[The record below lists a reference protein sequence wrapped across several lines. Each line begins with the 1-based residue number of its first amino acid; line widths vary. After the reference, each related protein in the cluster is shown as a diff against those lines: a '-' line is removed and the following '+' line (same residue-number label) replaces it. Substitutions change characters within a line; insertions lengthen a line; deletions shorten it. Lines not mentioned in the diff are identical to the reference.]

1 MKRIVSIAIAL
12 AALTLVGCQ
21 TVDLSPLE
29 KRVSDLESIV
39 HNLQEISLTGDYVTD
54 IQPFTEN
61 GKIVGY
67 QVTFNEHGTV
77 TVRNGKD
84 GAPGDP
90 GDPGDP
96 GAPGEDGE
104 DGDQWFADVT
114 VSDDTVTFKLDDAN
128 HTTFTIPRA
137 GAAADFGLIIE
148 NRQPTVSTGGQTL
161 NVPYTLKGGDDQTVV
176 SVMATEGYTAKV
188 ADGKII
194 ITAPEEPGDAQIW
207 VVAENGAG
215 KSSVVV
221 LRVSYQ
227 EAQIITPDKSKWN
240 STTSDNA
247 ITIDLGGESSF
258 DAIIFAQSG
267 ELKGSTIPSKFT
279 LEASLDGENWS
290 EVVANQP
297 LIGRPG
303 SQTKDLGKVRN
314 AQKIRITFPECFEA
328 ELPVKLPEVDLG
340 LQGDRTGAEV
350 AMAEVP
356 VLQNAQSPFETDGVG
371 HFSVTG
377 MRHQALIGWN
387 HTQSTWGITC
397 DTAAD
402 EGAGKPCIFAAAAWG
417 CTDIANGKVYQT
429 LTFEP
434 GYYSF
439 DATIFGADDPYDV
452 DVFTFVAKGEGGAD
466 GANLPSLNAEG
477 NFVPNDNTLN
487 SLKVDEI
494 DGHSEAVVSSLVFK
508 VEEPGPIT
516 VGYVGN
522 TYSGQHVAN
531 DPVQGWI
538 HVWGA
543 FLFNGFAVS
552 GK

>member
-1 MKRIVSIAIAL
+1 MKRIVSIVIAL

-39 HNLQEISLTGDYVTD
+39 HSLQEISLTGDYVTD

-61 GKIVGY
+61 GKIAGY

-84 GAPGDP
+84 GAPGAP
-90 GDPGDP
+90 GDPGTP
-96 GAPGEDGE
+96 GAPGE

-227 EAQIITPDKSKWN
+227 EAQIIAPDKSKWT
-240 STTSDNA
+240 SAASDNG

-267 ELKGSTIPSKFT
+267 ELKGATIPSKFT

-340 LQGDRTGAEV
+340 LQGDRTGTEV

-356 VLQNAQSPFETDGVG
+356 VLQNAQSPFEADGIG
-371 HFSVTG
+371 HFSG
-377 MRHQALIGWN
+377 SGDRFQALLWWERS
-387 HTQSTWGITC
+387 QSTWGITF
-397 DTAAD
+397 DTAAG
-402 EGAGKPCIFAAAAWG
+402 EPCIWAAAAWG

-429 LTFEP
+429 NTFEP

-439 DATIFGADDPYDV
+439 DATIRGADDPYDV

-466 GANLPSLNAEG
+466 GANLPSLDAEG
-477 NFVPNDNTLN
+477 NFISNDNTLI

-494 DGHSEAVVSSLVFK
+494 DGHTENVVSSLVFK
-508 VEEPGPIT
+508 VEEKGPIT

-543 FLFNGFAVS
+543 FYFHCFAVS